1 MAPLDGI
8 RVLDLTRVLAGPFS
22 TMALADLG
30 AEVIKVE
37 DPGAPDYT
45 RSIPPHAG
53 EVSHYFLSVNRGKQ
67 SVALDLKDPAGQAA
81 GRALALTCDVIVENF
96 RPGVL
101 DRLGLGYDSLRA
113 EKPGMI
119 VCSVSGFG
127 QTGPF
132 SREPAMDVVV
142 QALTGAMSLNGDP
155 DGPPMKLSLPM
166 GDVAGSLWAVIG
178 VLAAL
183 RQRDET
189 GLGTHVDVPLVDSLI
204 SLSTYLSQMYLVTG
218 EEPPRSGN
226 RHLTVPGFG
235 RYPTRDGDLVL
246 TVQMDPLWRRFCI
259 AAERPELATDPRFA
273 TVPARQERFAEV
285 EAIVAGA
292 IAEHDLAEW
301 IERLQRAGVPSAPV
315 SSLGEALEGEY
326 AQSRGLVQEIDQPGA
341 GTVRVLAPAI
351 RFLDD
356 VAAPVPAH
364 APALGEHTHAQLQR
378 AGLTAAEVD
387 ALIAAGAAC

>member
-101 DRLGLGYDSLRA
+101 DRLGLGYESLRA

-259 AAERPELATDPRFA
+259 AAERPELATDRASRRSPLARSASPRSRRSSPGPSPSTTWPSGSSA
-273 TVPARQERFAEV
+273 CSARA
-285 EAIVAGA
+285 
-292 IAEHDLAEW
+292 
-301 IERLQRAGVPSAPV
+301 
-315 SSLGEALEGEY
+315 
-326 AQSRGLVQEIDQPGA
+326 SR
-341 GTVRVLAPAI
+341 R
-351 RFLDD
+351 R
-356 VAAPVPAH
+356 
-364 APALGEHTHAQLQR
+364 R
-378 AGLTAAEVD
+378 
-387 ALIAAGAAC
+387 